1 MKKKIRV
8 GMVGYK
14 FMGKAHSQAFRNVN
28 FYFDVDGEYELK
40 AICGRNK
47 EGVASAAQRYGWE
60 SYETDWRAL
69 IERDDIDLID
79 IGTPTDSHKEIA
91 IAAARAGK
99 HVICEKPMAL
109 SVADAR
115 EMLKA
120 VREAKVKHM
129 IGFTYRRVPAIA
141 LAKRLID
148 EGRIGQIY
156 HVRAQYLQDWIVD
169 PNFPLVWRL
178 DSAVAGS
185 GAHGDLNA
193 HIIDL
198 ARYLCGE
205 FDEVIGLEKTFIKQ
219 RPLGGT
225 MDGGLGAI
233 GGDGPLGEVTVDDAT
248 LFLARFK
255 NGAIGSFEATRFATG
270 RKNYEYVEINGSLGS
285 IVFNFERMNEL
296 EFYSREDE
304 SHIQGFR
311 KILVTEPGVHR
322 YIDAW
327 WPPGHI
333 IGYEHAF
340 THQAYDFLQAIVQDK
355 DIAPDFEDGLRCQEV
370 LEAVKKSIEIRA
382 WVKVENIHKM

>member
-1 MKKKIRV
+1 
-8 GMVGYK
+8 
-14 FMGKAHSQAFRNVN
+14 
-28 FYFDVDGEYELK
+28 
-40 AICGRNK
+40 
-47 EGVASAAQRYGWE
+47 
-60 SYETDWRAL
+60 
-69 IERDDIDLID
+69 
-79 IGTPTDSHKEIA
+79 
-91 IAAARAGK
+91 
-99 HVICEKPMAL
+99 
-109 SVADAR
+109 
-115 EMLKA
+115 
-120 VREAKVKHM
+120 
-129 IGFTYRRVPAIA
+129 
-141 LAKRLID
+141 
-148 EGRIGQIY
+148 
-156 HVRAQYLQDWIVD
+156 
-169 PNFPLVWRL
+169 
-178 DSAVAGS
+178 
-185 GAHGDLNA
+185 
-193 HIIDL
+193 
-198 ARYLCGE
+198 
-205 FDEVIGLEKTFIKQ
+205 
-219 RPLGGT
+219 